1 MDKGRITIDNYNADH
16 HLEEGTSTGKG
27 MSQSTTGEG
36 TSNMLRG
43 EKYLVGE
50 G

>member
-1 MDKGRITIDNYNADH
+1 MDKGRITIDNYNADNADN

-27 MSQSTTGEG
+27 MSQPTTGEG

-43 EKYLVGE
+43 EK
-50 G
+50 